1 MKNYLNY
8 PVFIIL
14 VFAVYLSFKS
24 QLPNKVSKADAPK
37 TEFST
42 ERALVQLKEISKN
55 QHYVGSND
63 HERVLNYIVG
73 ELKKLGLKVEIQEQ
87 VIYSKRYSIGLKIK
101 NILARI
107 KGKTNGKALLLLSH
121 YDSAVSNSYG
131 ASDDGTGVVT
141 ILEGVRAFLAK
152 NIQPENDIIILIS
165 DAEEVGLLGASAFVE
180 HHPWAKDVGLVI
192 NFEARGTSGA
202 SYMLIETNGGNKQMI
217 REFTKASPK
226 IPVGNSMMY
235 SIYKMM
241 PNDTDLTVF
250 REDGDIEG
258 FNFAFI
264 DDVFNYHMSG
274 DNFENVSKKSLEHQ
288 GTYLTALLNYF
299 SNTDLSKLKT
309 DSDYV
314 YFNFP
319 VIGMVYYPFSWNFLM
334 LIIAIILFVVLIVIG
349 FKKGKLFWKG
359 IGAGFKVFFILLI
372 TAPLITFLIWKV
384 ILLIHPQ
391 YNDILQGFT
400 YNGYYYIA
408 AFSALSVGFAFFIYQ
423 RFLRNQ
429 KVENLMVA
437 PIFVWIIISLLTAL
451 NLKGAA
457 FFMLPVYFS
466 LVILYV
472 FIFYNNTNT
481 KIIVATLFSLPVL
494 MLFSPFVQMLSVGLG
509 LAMLALSSLLV
520 VLIFGLTLPVVSL
533 LKHNK
538 LSSYI
543 FFAVGIILLISASFL
558 SGYNAERKKPD
569 NLLYVA
575 DFDKNK
581 AYWVSFDKNVD
592 AWTKVKL
599 GAHPKHGNF
608 DKSKTI
614 DRYFKKVKLYQE
626 TEFKN
631 FLPAKINIVTDT
643 IVNDQRKL
651 KIIIEP
657 QRKDHKIHLVTNK
670 DIEFTDLSMN
680 GLPIPPDTDKNTFLL
695 KQKKGIVY
703 YFSDKET
710 LELDFQIAKDE
721 DFELKIY
728 EISFDLFENKF
739 LNVQQRPDNMTPSL
753 YTNDA
758 TVLIKTIKI

>member
-8 PVFIIL
+8 LAFAIL
-14 VFAVYLSFKS
+14 VCAVYLSFKS
-24 QLPNKVSKADAPK
+24 QLPNKITKADAPK

-42 ERALVQLKEISKN
+42 ERALIQLKEISKN
-55 QHYVGSND
+55 RHYVGSEN

-87 VIYSKRYSIGLKIK
+87 VIYSKKYSIGLKVK

-107 KGKTNGKALLLLSH
+107 KGKKNGKALLLLSH

-131 ASDDGTGVVT
+131 ASDDGSGVVS

-165 DAEEVGLLGASAFVE
+165 DAEEVGLLGASAFVKY
-180 HHPWAKDVGLVI
+180 HPWAKDVGLVI
-192 NFEARGTSGA
+192 NFEARGTSGS

-241 PNDTDLTVF
+241 PNDTDLTAF

-264 DDVFNYHMSG
+264 DDVFNYHMAG

-299 SNTDLSKLKT
+299 SNADLSNLKS

-319 VIGMVYYPFSWNFLM
+319 VIGMIYYPFSWNFPM
-334 LIIAIILFVVLIVIG
+334 LILAIILFVVLIVIG
-349 FKKGKLFWKG
+349 LKRKKLSWKG
-359 IGAGFKVFFILLI
+359 IGTGFLVFLGLLI
-372 TAPLITFLIWKV
+372 TAPAITFLAWKGL
-384 ILLIHPQ
+384 LLIYPQ
-391 YNDILQGFT
+391 YKDILQGFT

-408 AFSALSVGFAFFIYQ
+408 AFSALSIGFAFFIYQ
-423 RFLRNQ
+423 GFFKKQ
-429 KVENLMVA
+429 TVENLVIA
-437 PIFVWIIISLLTAL
+437 PIFIWIVISLLTAL
-451 NLKGAA
+451 YLKGAA

-466 LVILYV
+466 LAILSV
-472 FIFYNNTNT
+472 FIFSDNKTT
-481 KIIVATLFSLPVL
+481 KITLATLLSLPVL
-494 MLFSPFVQMLSVGLG
+494 MIFSPFVQMFPVGLG
-509 LAMLALSSLLV
+509 LSMLALSALFII
-520 VLIFGLTLPVVSL
+520 LIFGLILPVVSL

-543 FFAVGIILLISASFL
+543 FFAIGIVLLLSASFL
-558 SGYNAERKKPD
+558 SGYNKERKKPN

-575 DFDKNK
+575 DFDQNK
-581 AYWVSFDKNVD
+581 AYWVSFDNDVD
-592 AWTKVKL
+592 TWTKAKL
-599 GAHPKHGNF
+599 GVHPKHGNF

-614 DRYFKKVKLYQE
+614 DRYFKKVKLYRE
-626 TEFKN
+626 TDFKN
-631 FLPAKINIVTDT
+631 FIPAKIQILTDT
-643 IVNDQRKL
+643 VINEQRKL
-651 KIIIEP
+651 KIIIKP
-657 QRKDHKIHLVTNK
+657 QRKDNRIHLVTNK
-670 DIEFTDLSMN
+670 DVEFTNFSMN

-695 KQKKGIVY
+695 KQKKNIVY
-703 YFSDKET
+703 YLSDKEN
-710 LELDFQIAKDE
+710 LELEFQIAKDE
-721 DFELKIY
+721 NFELKIY
-728 EISFDLFENKF
+728 EISFDLLSNKL
-739 LNVQQRPDNMTPSL
+739 LNVQQRPGNMTPSL
-753 YTNDA
+753 YTNNA
-758 TVLIKTIKI
+758 TVLIKTIKF